1 MNYVSSAHDKFEKI
15 KISKIN
21 QTEDHLRSQIS
32 DRKVEEI
39 ANSIREQGLIAP
51 LEVTEQ
57 EDGEYQVLI
66 GKVRLQSLRTI
77 EDLDEVPVRKVE
89 VSDIEKVER
98 RLASNTARAE
108 MNTMDKIE
116 AAGKLSNHL
125 ENSDQLEN
133 KDGRGPDG
141 VKTLLSEKLGVS
153 RNTVTKWMRVH
164 EEASEEQKEDL
175 RNGEIGLNSLNQ
187 DLKEDGTDTVMDGG
201 SQDDDDDNG
210 GDDNGGTKR
219 SEFEKVERRI
229 SYLSDCDINKLSE
242 SDREEVIDGLENQV
256 WDFYLKLRDAS
267 EAKQFFQE
275 KVEELEEEVQ

>member
-1 MNYVSSAHDKFEKI
+1 MKPVGNAHDKFEKI
-15 KISKIN
+15 KISKIS

-66 GKVRLQSLRTI
+66 GKVRLQALRTI

-175 RNGEIGLNSLNQ
+175 RNGEISLTSLNQ
-187 DLKEDGTDTVMDGG
+187 KLKEDGTDTVMDGG

>member
-66 GKVRLQSLRTI
+66 GKVRLQALRTI

-89 VSDIEKVER
+89 VSGIEKVER